1 MSFKNKFNINSLRHD
16 YYKNIKENLYR
27 KVARYLRIINSYI
40 KTLKSIFKR
49 LINNF
54 NLRDYKLLY
63 KNSRY
68 YDLRTY
74 NYFILNKIII
84 A

>member
-1 MSFKNKFNINSLRHD
+1 MSFKDKFSTNSLRYD
-16 YYKNIKENLYR
+16 YYKNIRENLYR

-40 KTLKSIFKR
+40 KALKSISKR
-49 LINNF
+49 LIIDL
-54 NLRDYKLLY
+54 NLRNYKLLY

-68 YDLRTY
+68 YNSRTY
-74 NYFILNKIII
+74 NYSTSNKITI